1 VEKLGEVPFR
11 EKVRQGSAMM
21 PGFQYTLQPAQ
32 IDQIAAFLKTF
43 TPRVQAATSE

>member
-1 VEKLGEVPFR
+1 VSFR

-43 TPRVQAATSE
+43 TPRAQTSATQE